1 LTEGAGIVDVD
12 YENEEK
18 RKLSVTL
25 RKEVVARWG

>member
-1 LTEGAGIVDVD
+1 MDVD

-25 RKEVVARWG
+25 RKEVVARWAWPLK